1 MEPFK
6 SQTPSTTANLKKTNL
21 LHFTIC
27 KLIISLIKNVSVDM
41 SDNFN
46 QSKVSCHCIDRGL
59 LEINDTLHITKVTS
73 GNLMILTRV
82 SNPPKAGFN

>member
-6 SQTPSTTANLKKTNL
+6 SQTPSTTANLKNTNL

-27 KLIISLIKNVSVDM
+27 KLIISLIKSVSVDM

-46 QSKVSCHCIDRGL
+46 QSKVSCHCIARGF
-59 LEINDTLHITKVTS
+59 LEINSKYNKCQD
-73 GNLMILTRV
+73 
-82 SNPPKAGFN
+82 